1 MTYLSAEEAQRVLLG
16 LGVYS
21 DAEVP
26 PLVKTELLVAQL
38 QDSIDGWLG
47 GSLGIQTYVENRQ
60 SNRMGIV
67 RLEKRPIVSVHDI
80 KYYEPRLLS
89 QGQERA
95 PIAFTSRWNFG
106 SGIISTAIPFASFQV
121 TYTAGYDPIPPAVT
135 AAMKLLLIK
144 HAETADDLFDVS
156 GLYGSERVT
165 TSISLPGGLSKSF
178 ASSASQSTKGAGD
191 GTILDNILTPLLAN
205 YRTTAV
211 FV

>member
-1 MTYLSAEEAQRVLLG
+1 MAYLSAEEAQIVLLG
-16 LGVYS
+16 LGIYS
-21 DAEVP
+21 EAEVP

-47 GSLGIQTYVENRQ
+47 VSLGIQTYVENRQ

-67 RLEKRPIVSVHDI
+67 RLEKKPIVNVHDI
-80 KYYEPRLLS
+80 KYYEPRILS
-89 QGQERA
+89 QGEERA
-95 PIAFTSRWNFG
+95 PIAFTSRWTFG
-106 SGIISTAIPFASFQV
+106 SGIISTAIPFARFQV
-121 TYTAGYDPIPPAVT
+121 TYTAGYDPIPPAAV

-144 HAETADDLFDVS
+144 HAETADDIFDVS
-156 GLYGSERVT
+156 GLYGSQRTT

-178 ASSASQSTKGAGD
+178 APSSQRSGGAGD
-191 GTILDNILTPLLAN
+191 GTILDKTLTPLLAK